1 MITPQQENKKIT
13 LYAIVEDT
21 KETAKKI
28 KENAIHLLN
37 NRSVQAKDVR
47 SLPLFPSFRGSLV
60 DAAEKVTYEHRKWL
74 RLVLKTQLKD
84 VVYPAY
90 QFEKSSDVPFYLL
103 DAYEEA
109 FEKGA
114 KESSNPPKYIENGQE
129 LGTVLAVHYIDGENK
144 RFSFLYKDKDSD
156 MKFLSPVYQLKDH
169 ADLFRGIIDWFM
181 NENQSF
187 NAHYNNILRRVV
199 MRQPSEIVDATNP
212 NIVTVVNP
220 ANVSVVCT
228 DASRWPKLMQA
239 TRINNSILPVRS
251 EYKYFLKQDM
261 THPRAFNMLE
271 TPQGR
276 NQIGWKYTIDG
287 GTVKVPKTKKGCE
300 KIKINLY
307 QSKNSFWRWL
317 LNRLKKDRTK

>member
-21 KETAKKI
+21 KETVKKI
-28 KENAIHLLN
+28 KENAIRLLN

-60 DAAEKVTYEHRKWL
+60 DAAEKVTYEQRKWL
-74 RLVLKTQLKD
+74 RLVLKTDLKN

-90 QFEKSSDVPFYLL
+90 QFEKSAEVPFYLL

-109 FEKGA
+109 FEKAA
-114 KESSNPPKYIENGQE
+114 KESSNPPKYIENGKE
-129 LGTVLAVHYIDGENK
+129 LGSILKVHYIDGEDK
-144 RFSFLYKDKDSD
+144 RFSFLYKSNDSD
-156 MKFLSPVYQLKDH
+156 MKFLSPVYHLRDSG
-169 ADLFRGIIDWFM
+169 DLFRGVIDWFM

-187 NAHYNNILRRVV
+187 NAHYNNILKRVV

-212 NIVTVVNP
+212 NIVAVVNP

-228 DASRWPKLMQA
+228 DASRWPKLKQV

-261 THPRAFNMLE
+261 THATAFNMLE

-287 GTVKVPKTKKGCE
+287 GTVKAPQAKKGYE
-300 KIKINLY
+300 KVKINLY
-307 QSKNSFWRWL
+307 QSKISFWRWL
-317 LNRLKKDRTK
+317 IERLKKAHTK

>member
-1 MITPQQENKKIT
+1 MPQHSENKKIT

-28 KENAIHLLN
+28 KENAIRLLN
-37 NRSVQAKDVR
+37 NRPIQEKDVR

-60 DAAEKVTYEHRKWL
+60 DAAEKVTYERQKWL
-74 RLVLKTQLKD
+74 RLVLKTPLKD

-109 FEKGA
+109 FEQA
-114 KESSNPPKYIENGQE
+114 TQESSNPPKYIENGQE
-129 LGTVLAVHYIDGENK
+129 LGTVLKVHYIDGENK
-144 RFSFLYKDKDSD
+144 RFSFLYKDKESG
-156 MKFLSPVYQLKDH
+156 MKFLSPVYQLKEH

-187 NAHYNNILRRVV
+187 KTHYNTLLKRTVS
-199 MRQPSEIVDATNP
+199 RQPSEIVDATNP

-228 DASRWPKLMQA
+228 DAVVWPKLMQV
-239 TRINNSILPVRS
+239 TRIDNKILPVRS
-251 EYKYFLKQDM
+251 DYKYFLKQDM
-261 THPRAFNMLE
+261 THPRAFNMIE
-271 TPQGR
+271 TAQGR
-276 NQIGWKYTIDG
+276 SQIGWKYTIDG
-287 GTVKVPKTKKGCE
+287 GTIKTPQIKKGHE
-300 KIKINLY
+300 KIKMNLY
-307 QSKNSFWRWL
+307 QSKTSFWRWL
-317 LNRLKKDRTK
+317 INWTKKAHTK